1 MSALHRCFS
10 TRRSSIHLLC
20 RVLSDSVGARP
31 SELPGI
37 DWVLPSWSSYSSEE
51 RDKINKCIIFFSQQI
66 DFSKWVKRKLE
77 EGNSKAG
84 SAFVDKVVQ
93 AFLWRQQLA

>member
-1 MSALHRCFS
+1 MTQLVPGPVNCQGSTGSCPRGALIPA
-10 TRRSSIHLLC
+10 RR
-20 RVLSDSVGARP
+20 GT
-31 SELPGI
+31 
-37 DWVLPSWSSYSSEE
+37 
-51 RDKINKCIIFFSQQI
+51 KINKCIVFFSQQI
-66 DFSKWVKRKLE
+66 DCSKWVKRKLE